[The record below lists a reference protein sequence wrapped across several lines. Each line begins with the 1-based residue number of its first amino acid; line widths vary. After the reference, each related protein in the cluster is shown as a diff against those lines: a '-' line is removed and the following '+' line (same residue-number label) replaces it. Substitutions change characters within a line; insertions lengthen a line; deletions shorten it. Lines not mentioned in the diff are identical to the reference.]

1 MSNVSKLHE
10 DHSVD
15 GLLLNEKKNVTFF
28 LLRDAEVVMNGS
40 LNEFMCVWL
49 FTVKNFIRYKACQLW
64 HLTIDKTLVSDR
76 KLKDCCDQWIFKGHC
91 SHHSAIPALIC

>member
-1 MSNVSKLHE
+1 MSNVLKLHE

-15 GLLLNEKKNVTFF
+15 GLLLNKKKNVKFF
-28 LLRDAEVVMNGS
+28 LPRDAEVVVNGS
-40 LNEFMCVWL
+40 LNEFVCAWL
-49 FTVKNFIRYKACQLW
+49 FTVKNFIRYKACQLR
-64 HLTIDKTLVSDR
+64 HL